1 MRSVNVFLMDIV
13 VGKACGPQGWCCQ
26 RRSIWCCKCESPR
39 KANFRPSAIIDVRSC
54 TPWTTSFLA
63 KGTQDTRSTSS
74 DDALGG
80 AILLGT
86 LAKSAVSPLP
96 IVKVPLLRSRRLFMY
111 KLYESGLFRIRPTV
125 RLGKTK
131 FETCQSPRTVL
142 KLCKADGLYERG
154 THTKFQLPTCKWARE
169 TLG

>member
-1 MRSVNVFLMDIV
+1 MRSAEVFLMGIV

-74 DDALGG
+74 YDALGG

-86 LAKSAVSPLP
+86 LAKSAVSPLSK
-96 IVKVPLLRSRRLFMY
+96 VKVPTAPIPTAIY
-111 KLYESGLFRIRPTV
+111 VQTIRIRPIQNPAYCENN
-125 RLGKTK
+125 RY
-131 FETCQSPRTVL
+131 P
-142 KLCKADGLYERG
+142 
-154 THTKFQLPTCKWARE
+154 QLPRF
-169 TLG
+169 GPS